1 MPKLSLP
8 KLYGALEGLPLGRA
22 VASRLYRTAAPY
34 FLTVPVALDHLQPG
48 RAEASMRAVPW
59 TRNHLGTV
67 HAIAQCNLAEYV
79 MGALAEATIPP
90 THRWIPRGLNA
101 TYNAK
106 ATGRLRATATIDLPD
121 ELGDKQELPV
131 DVRIVDAHGVEVA
144 TITIPIWVTVKD
156 LSR

>member
-1 MPKLSLP
+1 MPTFSLP
-8 KLYGALEGLPLGRA
+8 KIYGALEGLPLGRG

-34 FLTVPVALDHLQPG
+34 FLSVPVRLDHLEPG

-79 MGALAEATIPP
+79 MGALAEATVPP
-90 THRWIPRGLNA
+90 THRWIPRGITA

-106 ATGRLRATATIDLPD
+106 ATGKLRATATIDLPA
-121 ELGDKQELPV
+121 ELADKQELPV
-131 DVRIVDAHGVEVA
+131 DVRIRNAEDIEVA
-144 TITIPIWVTVKD
+144 TITIPIWVTAKPA
-156 LSR
+156 RA

>member
-1 MPKLSLP
+1 MPNFSLP
-8 KLYGALEGLPLGRA
+8 KLYGAFEGLPLGRG

-34 FLTVPVALDHLQPG
+34 FLSVPVRLDHLEPG

-79 MGALAEATIPP
+79 MGALAEATIPAS
-90 THRWIPRGLNA
+90 HRWIPRGLNA

-106 ATGRLRATATIDLPD
+106 ATGRLRATATVDLPA
-121 ELGDKQELPV
+121 ELTDRQEIPV
-131 DVRIVDAHGVEVA
+131 DVRIRNAQDVEVA
-144 TITIPIWVTVKD
+144 TITIPIWVTAKPA
-156 LSR
+156 RA

>member
-1 MPKLSLP
+1 MPTFSLP
-8 KLYGALEGLPLGRA
+8 KIYGALEGLPLGRG

-34 FLTVPVALDHLQPG
+34 FLSVPVRLDRLEPG

-79 MGALAEATIPP
+79 MGAAAEATIPP

-101 TYNAK
+101 TYNVKAK
-106 ATGRLRATATIDLPD
+106 GRLRGTATIELPA
-121 ELGDKQELPV
+121 ELTDKQELV
-131 DVRIVDAHGVEVA
+131 VSVRIRDDRDVEVS
-144 TITIPIWVTVKD
+144 TITIPIWVTVKPTG
-156 LSR
+156 

>member
-1 MPKLSLP
+1 MPAFSLP
-8 KLYGALEGLPLGRA
+8 KIYGALEGLPLGRS

-34 FLTVPVALDHLQPG
+34 FLSVPVRLDHLEPG

-79 MGALAEATIPP
+79 MGALAEATVPA
-90 THRWIPRGLNA
+90 THRWIPRGITA

-106 ATGRLRATATIDLPD
+106 ATGLLRATATVDLPA
-121 ELGDKQELPV
+121 ELTDRQELPV
-131 DVRIVDAHGVEVA
+131 DVRIQDAQGVEVA
-144 TITIPIWVTVKD
+144 TVSIPIWVTVKPA
-156 LSR
+156 RA